1 MLLKSL
7 PGRLKI
13 ALASPLFPPSADE
26 VEAERKAKVARWKR
40 KAAALQHLM
49 NLQPDRARGIH
60 LLPVGIQGWELRVK
74 QGTETAPPDPLV

>member
-1 MLLKSL
+1 MLLKPL

-13 ALASPLFPPSADE
+13 ALASPPFPPSAEE

-49 NLQPDRARGIH
+49 NLQPDRARGKH
-60 LLPVGIQGWELRVK
+60 LLPVGIQDGSFMSNRV
-74 QGTETAPPDPLV
+74 QRQPRQIL